1 MTASTV
7 VVLKPVVRFV
17 EFPFGTRGDPSMRE
31 FMNARPVEHQK
42 EILEYLRSGLI
53 LGVTM
58 GSNLPDWFDRTNRA
72 NVEID
77 GEKWGGTTEMSDGTW
92 FWYAGLIYFVEKY
105 NVKLP
110 DEFIEHAARNGWR
123 VDRDAIPPA
132 NYECDYF
139 APTVR

>member
-1 MTASTV
+1 
-7 VVLKPVVRFV
+7 
-17 EFPFGTRGDPSMRE
+17 MRE
-31 FMNARPVEHQK
+31 SMAPAPRKHQA
-42 EILEYLRSGLI
+42 EIVEYLRSGLI

-58 GSNLPDWFDRTNRA
+58 GAGLLDWFDRSKHA
-72 NVEID
+72 VAEID
-77 GEKWGGTTEMSDGTW
+77 GRIWGGVTEMSDGTW

-139 APTVR
+139 APAGR